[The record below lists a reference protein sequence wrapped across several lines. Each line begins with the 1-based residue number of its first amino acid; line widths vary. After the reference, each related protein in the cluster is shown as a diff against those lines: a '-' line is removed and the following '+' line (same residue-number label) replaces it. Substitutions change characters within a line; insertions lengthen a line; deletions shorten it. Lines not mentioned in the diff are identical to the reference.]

1 MGKGPMREMI
11 SSTMYLPIIG
21 VVGALL
27 AFLAVFSMLVRAG
40 MDLIPAAFIAL
51 LAFAIALVV
60 IFGGT
65 MIVTRKKLVVRG
77 FR

>member
-1 MGKGPMREMI
+1 MREMI